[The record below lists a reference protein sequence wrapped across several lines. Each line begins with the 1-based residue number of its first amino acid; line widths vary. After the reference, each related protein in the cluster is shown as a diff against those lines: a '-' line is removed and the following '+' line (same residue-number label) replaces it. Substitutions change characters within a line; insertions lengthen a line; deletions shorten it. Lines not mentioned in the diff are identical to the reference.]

1 MSSKVNQNPIARVNK
16 RRLLQTPRG
25 MKDILPEDYLYYD
38 YLIEIAKKT
47 LEFYNFRR
55 CEPPVLEKAELYNKG
70 IGSKTDIVEKEMY
83 TLRTK
88 EEGEFLAL
96 RPEYTAGI
104 VRAYVENGM
113 FNWPQP
119 IKLYSFGPIFRH
131 EKPQAGRYRQFYQ
144 LNIESIGDSSPALD
158 AEIILASRAFL
169 ENLGFNQSDL
179 EIRINSIGCNKC
191 RSLYIRALVRYYK
204 QHLKDICKDCR
215 KRLKNNPLRVLDC
228 KNSKCIVTKAKAP
241 SLLDYLCGD
250 CKDHFKNVLDI
261 LDNVGVSYVLD
272 KTLVRGLDYYSRTV
286 FEIRKKD
293 KDPLRFAQE
302 NLVSRSARNKETSLS
317 LAGGGRYDYLV
328 KLLGG
333 LDRPAVGV
341 AFGVERLVEEMKA
354 MRRNLEFPKP
364 KVFLIQIGDA
374 AKKQAFI
381 LLEKLRKANISTEA
395 NLEKDNINSQI
406 KNADRVNAPYAL
418 ILGQQEVL
426 DGMIIL
432 KDMASGL
439 QETIPFDRT
448 IEELKKRLKN

>member
-1 MSSKVNQNPIARVNK
+1 MPSKVNQPLPKRINK

-38 YLIEIAKKT
+38 YLMEIAKKT

-70 IGSKTDIVEKEMY
+70 IGSNTDIVEKEMY

-158 AEIILASRAFL
+158 AEVILASRAFL

-191 RSLYIRALVRYYK
+191 RPIYIRALNRYYK
-204 QHLKDICKDCR
+204 QYLKDICKDCR
-215 KRLKNNPLRVLDC
+215 KRLKTNPLRVLDC
-228 KNSKCIVTKAKAP
+228 KNPQCVAIKEKAP
-241 SLLDYLCGD
+241 SFLDYLCGD

-272 KTLVRGLDYYSRTV
+272 KTLARGLDYYSRTV

-293 KDPLRFAQE
+293 KD
-302 NLVSRSARNKETSLS
+302 SS
-317 LAGGGRYDYLV
+317 LALGGGGRYDYLV

-341 AFGVERLVEEMKA
+341 AFGGERLVEELKVIK
-354 MRRNLEFPKP
+354 RKFEFPKP
-364 KVFLIQIGDA
+364 KVFLIQLGDA

-381 LLEKLRKANISTEA
+381 LLEKLRKANILTEA

-439 QETIPFDRT
+439 QETIPLERI
-448 IEELKKRLKN
+448 IEELKKRLRESS

>member
-1 MSSKVNQNPIARVNK
+1 MIMPSKINQDPPKRINK

-25 MKDILPEDYLYYD
+25 MKDILPEDFLYYD

-70 IGSKTDIVEKEMY
+70 IGSDTDIVEKEMY
-83 TLRTK
+83 TLKTK

-104 VRAYVENGM
+104 ARAYVENGM

-119 IKLYSFGPIFRH
+119 VKLYSIGPIFRH

-158 AEIILASRAFL
+158 IEVILASRAFL
-169 ENLGFNQSDL
+169 ENLGFNQSNL

-191 RSLYIRALVRYYK
+191 RSTYIRALVKYYR
-204 QHLKDICKDCR
+204 QYQRDVCKDCQ
-215 KRLKNNPLRVLDC
+215 KRLKTNLLRVLDC
-228 KNSKCIVTKAKAP
+228 KNSKCVAIKDKAP
-241 SLLDYLCGD
+241 SFLDYLCGE

-261 LDNVGVSYVLD
+261 LDSVGVSYVLD
-272 KTLVRGLDYYSRTV
+272 KSLVRGLDYYSRTV

-293 KDPLRFAQE
+293 KE
-302 NLVSRSARNKETSLS
+302 TNLA

-341 AFGVERLVEEMKA
+341 AFGIERLIEELKVIKKK
-354 MRRNLEFPKP
+354 LEFPRP

-374 AKKQAFI
+374 AKKQAFV
-381 LLEKLRKANISTEA
+381 LLEKLRKANILTEA
-395 NLEKDNINSQI
+395 NLEKNNINSQI

-439 QETIPFDRT
+439 QETIPFDKI
-448 IEELKKRLKN
+448 IEELKKRL

>member
-1 MSSKVNQNPIARVNK
+1 MPSKVNQLPPKRINK

-25 MKDILPEDYLYYD
+25 MKDILPEDYLYYN
-38 YLIEIAKKT
+38 YLMEIAKKT

-55 CEPPVLEKAELYNKG
+55 CEPPILEKAELYNKG
-70 IGSKTDIVEKEMY
+70 IGSNTDIVEKEMF
-83 TLRTK
+83 TLKTK
-88 EEGEFLAL
+88 KEGEFLAL

-144 LNIESIGDSSPALD
+144 LNIETIGDSSPALD
-158 AEIILASRAFL
+158 TEVILASRAFL

-191 RSLYIRALVRYYK
+191 RSIYVRALVRYYK
-204 QHLKDICKDCR
+204 QHLKNICKDCR
-215 KRLKNNPLRVLDC
+215 KRLKTNPLRVLDC
-228 KNSKCIVTKAKAP
+228 KNPKCVAIKEKAP
-241 SLLDYLCGD
+241 SCLDYLCGD

-261 LDNVGVSYVLD
+261 LDNVGASYVLD

-293 KDPLRFAQE
+293 
-302 NLVSRSARNKETSLS
+302 KETSLS

-341 AFGVERLVEEMKA
+341 AFGVERLVEELKITKKKF
-354 MRRNLEFPKP
+354 EFPKQ

-406 KNADRVNAPYAL
+406 KNADRVNASYAL

-426 DGMIIL
+426 DDMIIL
-432 KDMASGL
+432 KDMTSGL
-439 QETIPFDRT
+439 QETIPLERI
-448 IEELKKRLKN
+448 IEELKKRLKESS

>member
-1 MSSKVNQNPIARVNK
+1 
-16 RRLLQTPRG
+16 L
-25 MKDILPEDYLYYD
+25 
-38 YLIEIAKKT
+38 
-47 LEFYNFRR
+47 
-55 CEPPVLEKAELYNKG
+55 
-70 IGSKTDIVEKEMY
+70 
-83 TLRTK
+83 
-88 EEGEFLAL
+88 
-96 RPEYTAGI
+96 
-104 VRAYVENGM
+104 
-113 FNWPQP
+113 
-119 IKLYSFGPIFRH
+119 KL
-131 EKPQAGRYRQFYQ
+131 
-144 LNIESIGDSSPALD
+144 
-158 AEIILASRAFL
+158 
-169 ENLGFNQSDL
+169 
-179 EIRINSIGCNKC
+179 
-191 RSLYIRALVRYYK
+191 
-204 QHLKDICKDCR
+204 
-215 KRLKNNPLRVLDC
+215 NPLRVLDC
-228 KNSKCIVTKAKAP
+228 KNSKCVTIKEKAP
-241 SLLDYLCGD
+241 SFLDYLCGD

-293 KDPLRFAQE
+293 REA
-302 NLVSRSARNKETSLS
+302 SLS

-341 AFGVERLVEEMKA
+341 AFGVERLVEELKIIKKKF
-354 MRRNLEFPKP
+354 EFPKQ

-381 LLEKLRKANISTEA
+381 LFEKLRKANISTEA

-439 QETIPFDRT
+439 QETIPLERI
-448 IEELKKRLKN
+448 IEELKKRLKESS

>member
-1 MSSKVNQNPIARVNK
+1 MPSKINQDPPKRINK

-25 MKDILPEDYLYYD
+25 MKDILPEDFLYYD

-70 IGSKTDIVEKEMY
+70 IGSDTDIVEKEMY
-83 TLRTK
+83 TLKTK

-104 VRAYVENGM
+104 ARAYVENGM

-119 IKLYSFGPIFRH
+119 VKLYSIGPIFRH

-158 AEIILASRAFL
+158 IEVILASRAFL
-169 ENLGFNQSDL
+169 ENLGFNQSNL

-191 RSLYIRALVRYYK
+191 RSTYIRALVKYYR
-204 QHLKDICKDCR
+204 QYQRDVCKDCQ
-215 KRLKNNPLRVLDC
+215 KRLKTNLLRVLDC
-228 KNSKCIVTKAKAP
+228 KNSKCVAIKDKAP
-241 SLLDYLCGD
+241 SFLDYLCGE

-261 LDNVGVSYVLD
+261 LDSVGVSYVLD
-272 KTLVRGLDYYSRTV
+272 KSLVRGLDYYSRTV

-293 KDPLRFAQE
+293 KE
-302 NLVSRSARNKETSLS
+302 TNLA

-341 AFGVERLVEEMKA
+341 AFGIERLIEELKVIKKK
-354 MRRNLEFPKP
+354 LEFPRP

-374 AKKQAFI
+374 AKKQAFV
-381 LLEKLRKANISTEA
+381 LLEKLRKANILTEA
-395 NLEKDNINSQI
+395 NLEKNNINSQI

-439 QETIPFDRT
+439 QETIPFDKI
-448 IEELKKRLKN
+448 IEELKKRL

>member
-1 MSSKVNQNPIARVNK
+1 MRSKVNQNPPKRINK

-70 IGSKTDIVEKEMY
+70 IGSNTDIVEKEMY
-83 TLRTK
+83 TLKTK

-119 IKLYSFGPIFRH
+119 VKLYSFGPIFRH

-144 LNIESIGDSSPALD
+144 LNIESIGDSSQALD
-158 AEIILASRAFL
+158 AEVILASRSFL

-191 RSLYIRALVRYYK
+191 RSIYIRALVRYYK
-204 QHLKDICKDCR
+204 QHLKNICKDCQ
-215 KRLKNNPLRVLDC
+215 KRLKINPLRVLDC
-228 KNSKCIVTKAKAP
+228 KNPKCVAIKDKAP
-241 SLLDYLCGD
+241 SFLDYLCGD

-261 LDNVGVSYVLD
+261 LDNVGVSYILD
-272 KTLVRGLDYYSRTV
+272 KTLARGLNYYSRTV
-286 FEIRKKD
+286 FEIRKKG
-293 KDPLRFAQE
+293 
-302 NLVSRSARNKETSLS
+302 KETSLS

-341 AFGVERLVEEMKA
+341 AFGIERLVEEMKV
-354 MRRNLEFPKP
+354 MKRKLEFPKP

-381 LLEKLRKANISTEA
+381 LLEKLRKANILTEA

-426 DGMIIL
+426 DGMILL

-439 QETIPFDRT
+439 QETIPFDRI

>member
-1 MSSKVNQNPIARVNK
+1 MPSKINQNPLKRINK

-38 YLIEIAKKT
+38 YLMEIAKKT

-55 CEPPVLEKAELYNKG
+55 CEPPVLEKAELYNKS

-191 RSLYIRALVRYYK
+191 RPLYIRALVRYYK
-204 QHLKDICKDCR
+204 QHQKNICPDCR
-215 KRLKNNPLRVLDC
+215 KRLKTNPLRVLDC
-228 KNSKCIVTKAKAP
+228 KNPKCVAVKEKAP
-241 SLLDYLCGD
+241 NFLDYLCGD

-293 KDPLRFAQE
+293 K
-302 NLVSRSARNKETSLS
+302 ETGLS

-341 AFGVERLVEEMKA
+341 AFGVERLVEELKVMK
-354 MRRNLEFPKP
+354 RKLEFPKP

-374 AKKQAFI
+374 AKTQAFI
-381 LLEKLRKANISTEA
+381 LLEQLRKANILTEA

-406 KNADRVNAPYAL
+406 KNADRVKAPYAL

-439 QETIPFDRT
+439 QETIPFDRI
-448 IEELKKRLKN
+448 IEELKKRLARKF

>member
-1 MSSKVNQNPIARVNK
+1 MRSKVNQNPPKRINK

-70 IGSKTDIVEKEMY
+70 IGSNTDIVEKEIY
-83 TLRTK
+83 TLKTK

-119 IKLYSFGPIFRH
+119 VKLYSFGPIFRH

-144 LNIESIGDSSPALD
+144 LNIESIGDSSQALD
-158 AEIILASRAFL
+158 AEVILASRSFL

-191 RSLYIRALVRYYK
+191 RSIYIRALVRYYK
-204 QHLKDICKDCR
+204 QHLKNICKDCQ
-215 KRLKNNPLRVLDC
+215 KRLKINPLRVLDC
-228 KNSKCIVTKAKAP
+228 KNPKCVAIKDKAP
-241 SLLDYLCGD
+241 SFLDYLCGD

-261 LDNVGVSYVLD
+261 LDNVGVSYILD
-272 KTLVRGLDYYSRTV
+272 KTLARGLNYYSRTV
-286 FEIRKKD
+286 FEIRKKG
-293 KDPLRFAQE
+293 
-302 NLVSRSARNKETSLS
+302 KETSLS

-341 AFGVERLVEEMKA
+341 AFGIERLVEEMKV
-354 MRRNLEFPKP
+354 MKRKLEFPKP

-381 LLEKLRKANISTEA
+381 LLEKLRKANILTEA

-426 DGMIIL
+426 DGMILL

-439 QETIPFDRT
+439 QETIPFDRI

>member
-1 MSSKVNQNPIARVNK
+1 MPSKVNQLPLKRINK

-25 MKDILPEDYLYYD
+25 MKDILPEDYLYYN
-38 YLIEIAKKT
+38 YLMEIAKKT

-55 CEPPVLEKAELYNKG
+55 CEPPILEKAELYNKG
-70 IGSKTDIVEKEMY
+70 MGSNTDIVEKEMY
-83 TLRTK
+83 TLKTK
-88 EEGEFLAL
+88 EEGELLAL

-144 LNIESIGDSSPALD
+144 LNIETIGDSSPILD
-158 AEIILASRAFL
+158 AEIILVSRAFL

-179 EIRINSIGCNKC
+179 EIRINSIGCSRC
-191 RSLYIRALVRYYK
+191 HSIYIRALVRYYK
-204 QHLKDICKDCR
+204 QHLKNICKNCR
-215 KRLKNNPLRVLDC
+215 KRFKTNPLRVLDC
-228 KNSKCIVTKAKAP
+228 KNPKCVTIKEKAP
-241 SLLDYLCGD
+241 SFLDYLCGD

-293 KDPLRFAQE
+293 REA
-302 NLVSRSARNKETSLS
+302 SLS

-341 AFGVERLVEEMKA
+341 AFGVERLVEELKIIKKKF
-354 MRRNLEFPKP
+354 EFPKQ

-381 LLEKLRKANISTEA
+381 LFEKLRKANISTEA

-439 QETIPFDRT
+439 QETIPLERI
-448 IEELKKRLKN
+448 IEELKKRLKESS

>member
-1 MSSKVNQNPIARVNK
+1 MPSKVDQNLVKRINK

-70 IGSKTDIVEKEMY
+70 IGSNTDIVEKEMY
-83 TLRTK
+83 TLKTK

-119 IKLYSFGPIFRH
+119 VKLYSFGPIFRH

-144 LNIESIGDSSPALD
+144 LNMESIGDSSPALD
-158 AEIILASRAFL
+158 AEVILVSRAFL

-179 EIRINSIGCNKC
+179 EIHINSIGCNKC
-191 RSLYIRALVRYYK
+191 RSIYIRALNRYYK
-204 QHLKDICKDCR
+204 QHQTDICKDCR
-215 KRLKNNPLRVLDC
+215 QRLKTNPLRVLDC
-228 KNSKCIVTKAKAP
+228 KNSKCVVIKDKAP
-241 SLLDYLCGD
+241 SFLDYLCGD

-293 KDPLRFAQE
+293 K
-302 NLVSRSARNKETSLS
+302 ETSLS

-341 AFGVERLVEEMKA
+341 AFGVERLVEEVKA
-354 MRRNLEFPKP
+354 MKRNLEFPKP
-364 KVFLIQIGDA
+364 KVFLIQLGDA

-381 LLEKLRKANISTEA
+381 LLEQLRKANILTEA

-406 KNADRVNAPYAL
+406 KNADRVKAPYAL

-439 QETIPFDRT
+439 QEVIPFDG
-448 IEELKKRLKN
+448 IIGELKKRLARKF

>member
-1 MSSKVNQNPIARVNK
+1 MRSKVNQNPPKRINK

-55 CEPPVLEKAELYNKG
+55 CEPPVLEKAVLYNKG
-70 IGSKTDIVEKEMY
+70 IGSNTDIVEKEMY
-83 TLRTK
+83 TLKTK

-119 IKLYSFGPIFRH
+119 VKLYSFGPIFRH

-144 LNIESIGDSSPALD
+144 LNIESIGDSSQALD
-158 AEIILASRAFL
+158 AEVILASRSFL

-191 RSLYIRALVRYYK
+191 RSIYIRALVRYYK
-204 QHLKDICKDCR
+204 QHLKNICKDCQ
-215 KRLKNNPLRVLDC
+215 KRLKINPLRVLDC
-228 KNSKCIVTKAKAP
+228 KNPKCVAIKDKAP
-241 SLLDYLCGD
+241 SFLDYLCGD

-261 LDNVGVSYVLD
+261 LDNVGVSYILD
-272 KTLVRGLDYYSRTV
+272 KTLARGLNYYSRTV
-286 FEIRKKD
+286 FEIRKKG
-293 KDPLRFAQE
+293 
-302 NLVSRSARNKETSLS
+302 KETSLS

-341 AFGVERLVEEMKA
+341 AFGIERLVEEMKV
-354 MRRNLEFPKP
+354 MKRKLEFPKP

-381 LLEKLRKANISTEA
+381 LLEKLRKANILTEA

-426 DGMIIL
+426 DGMILL

-439 QETIPFDRT
+439 QETIPFDRI

>member
-1 MSSKVNQNPIARVNK
+1 MPRKVNQPPLKRINK

-55 CEPPVLEKAELYNKG
+55 CEPPVLEKAELYSKG
-70 IGSKTDIVEKEMY
+70 IGSNTDIVEKEMY
-83 TLRTK
+83 TLKTK

-158 AEIILASRAFL
+158 VEVILASRAFL

-191 RSLYIRALVRYYK
+191 RSIYIRALVRYYK

-215 KRLKNNPLRVLDC
+215 KRLKINPLRVLDC
-228 KNSKCIVTKAKAP
+228 KNPKCIAIKDKAP
-241 SLLDYLCGD
+241 SFLDYLCD
-250 CKDHFKNVLDI
+250 NCKDHFKNVLDI

-293 KDPLRFAQE
+293 KD
-302 NLVSRSARNKETSLS
+302 KETSLS

-341 AFGVERLVEEMKA
+341 AFGVERLVEEMKV

-432 KDMASGL
+432 KDMTSGL
-439 QETIPFDRT
+439 QETIPFDRI
-448 IEELKKRLKN
+448 IEELRKRLARKF

>member
-1 MSSKVNQNPIARVNK
+1 MPSKVKQPPLKRINK

-38 YLIEIAKKT
+38 YLIEVTKKT

-55 CEPPVLEKAELYNKG
+55 CEPPVLEKAELYNKS
-70 IGSKTDIVEKEMY
+70 IGSNTDIVEKEMY
-83 TLRTK
+83 TLKTK

-104 VRAYVENGM
+104 VRAYIENGM

-119 IKLYSFGPIFRH
+119 IKLYSFGPVFRH

-144 LNIESIGDSSPALD
+144 LNIESIGDASSALD
-158 AEIILASRAFL
+158 AEVILASRAFL

-179 EIRINSIGCNKC
+179 EIRINSIGCNRC
-191 RSLYIRALVRYYK
+191 RPLYIRALVRYCK
-204 QHLKDICKDCR
+204 QHLKDICKDCQ
-215 KRLKNNPLRVLDC
+215 KRLKTNPLRVLDC
-228 KNSKCIVTKAKAP
+228 KNPKCVVIKEKAP
-241 SLLDYLCGD
+241 SFLDYLCGD

-286 FEIRKKD
+286 FEIRKK
-293 KDPLRFAQE
+293 E
-302 NLVSRSARNKETSLS
+302 KETSLS

-341 AFGVERLVEEMKA
+341 AFGVERLVEELKVIKKKF
-354 MRRNLEFPKP
+354 EFPKP

-381 LLEKLRKANISTEA
+381 LLEKLRKANILTEA

-432 KDMASGL
+432 KDMTSGL
-439 QETIPFDRT
+439 QETIPLERI
-448 IEELKKRLKN
+448 IEELKKRLVRKF

>member
-1 MSSKVNQNPIARVNK
+1 MRSKVNQNPPKRINK

-70 IGSKTDIVEKEMY
+70 IGSNTDIVEKEMY
-83 TLRTK
+83 TLKTK

-119 IKLYSFGPIFRH
+119 VKLYSFGPIFRH

-144 LNIESIGDSSPALD
+144 LNIESIGDSSQALD
-158 AEIILASRAFL
+158 AEVILASRSFL

-191 RSLYIRALVRYYK
+191 RSIYIRALVRYYK
-204 QHLKDICKDCR
+204 QHLKNICKDCQ
-215 KRLKNNPLRVLDC
+215 KRLKINPLRVLDC
-228 KNSKCIVTKAKAP
+228 KNPKCVAIKDKAP
-241 SLLDYLCGD
+241 SFLDYLCGD

-261 LDNVGVSYVLD
+261 LDNVGVSYILD
-272 KTLVRGLDYYSRTV
+272 KTLARGLNYYSRTV

-293 KDPLRFAQE
+293 
-302 NLVSRSARNKETSLS
+302 KETSLS

-341 AFGVERLVEEMKA
+341 AFGIERLVEEMKV
-354 MRRNLEFPKP
+354 MKRKLEFPKP

-381 LLEKLRKANISTEA
+381 LLEKLRKANILTEA

-426 DGMIIL
+426 DGMILL

-439 QETIPFDRT
+439 QETIPFDRI

>member
-1 MSSKVNQNPIARVNK
+1 MPSKINQPLPKRINK

-38 YLIEIAKKT
+38 YLMEIAKKT

-70 IGSKTDIVEKEMY
+70 IGSNTDIVEKEMY

-158 AEIILASRAFL
+158 AEVILASRAFL

-191 RSLYIRALVRYYK
+191 RSIYIRALNRYYK
-204 QHLKDICKDCR
+204 QHQKNICKDCR
-215 KRLKNNPLRVLDC
+215 KRLKTNPLRVLDC
-228 KNSKCIVTKAKAP
+228 KNLQCAAIKERAP
-241 SLLDYLCGD
+241 SFLDYLCGD

-293 KDPLRFAQE
+293 K
-302 NLVSRSARNKETSLS
+302 ETSLPLS
-317 LAGGGRYDYLV
+317 LGGGGRYDYLV

-341 AFGVERLVEEMKA
+341 AFGVERLVEEMKVIKKKF
-354 MRRNLEFPKP
+354 EFPKP
-364 KVFLIQIGDA
+364 KVFLIQLGDA

-381 LLEKLRKANISTEA
+381 LLEKLRKANILTEA

-439 QETIPFDRT
+439 QETIPFDRI
-448 IEELKKRLKN
+448 IEELKKRFRN

>member
-1 MSSKVNQNPIARVNK
+1 MPRKVNQPPLKRINK

-70 IGSKTDIVEKEMY
+70 IGSNTDIVEKEMY
-83 TLRTK
+83 TLKTK

-158 AEIILASRAFL
+158 VEVILASRAFL

-191 RSLYIRALVRYYK
+191 RSIYIRALVRYYK

-215 KRLKNNPLRVLDC
+215 KRLKINPLRVLDC
-228 KNSKCIVTKAKAP
+228 KNPKCIAIKDKAP
-241 SLLDYLCGD
+241 SFLDYLCD
-250 CKDHFKNVLDI
+250 NCKDHFKNVLDI

-293 KDPLRFAQE
+293 KD
-302 NLVSRSARNKETSLS
+302 KETSLS

-364 KVFLIQIGDA
+364 KVFLIQLGDA

-432 KDMASGL
+432 KDMTSGL
-439 QETIPFDRT
+439 QETIPFDRI
-448 IEELKKRLKN
+448 IEELRKRLARKF

>member
-1 MSSKVNQNPIARVNK
+1 MPSKVNQLPPKRINK
-16 RRLLQTPRG
+16 RRLLQTLRG

-70 IGSKTDIVEKEMY
+70 IGSNTDIVEKEMY
-83 TLRTK
+83 TLKTK

-158 AEIILASRAFL
+158 VEVILASRAFL

-191 RSLYIRALVRYYK
+191 RSFYIRALVRYYK
-204 QHLKDICKDCR
+204 QHLKDTCKDCR
-215 KRLKNNPLRVLDC
+215 KRLKINPLRVLDC
-228 KNSKCIVTKAKAP
+228 KNPKCIAIKDKAP
-241 SLLDYLCGD
+241 SFLDYLCD
-250 CKDHFKNVLDI
+250 NCKDHFKNVLDI

-293 KDPLRFAQE
+293 KE
-302 NLVSRSARNKETSLS
+302 TKETSLS

-432 KDMASGL
+432 KDMTSGL
-439 QETIPFDRT
+439 QETIPFDRI
-448 IEELKKRLKN
+448 IEELRKRLARKF

>member
-1 MSSKVNQNPIARVNK
+1 MRSKVNQNPPKRINK

-70 IGSKTDIVEKEMY
+70 IGSNTDIVEKEMY
-83 TLRTK
+83 TLKTK

-119 IKLYSFGPIFRH
+119 VKLYSFGPIFRH

-144 LNIESIGDSSPALD
+144 LNIESIGDSSQALD
-158 AEIILASRAFL
+158 AEVILASRSFL

-191 RSLYIRALVRYYK
+191 RSIYIRALVRYYK
-204 QHLKDICKDCR
+204 QHLKNICKDCQ
-215 KRLKNNPLRVLDC
+215 KRLKINPLRVLDC
-228 KNSKCIVTKAKAP
+228 KNPKCVAIKDKAP
-241 SLLDYLCGD
+241 SFLDYLCGD

-261 LDNVGVSYVLD
+261 LDNVGVSYILD
-272 KTLVRGLDYYSRTV
+272 KTLARGLNYYSRTV
-286 FEIRKKD
+286 FEIRKKG
-293 KDPLRFAQE
+293 
-302 NLVSRSARNKETSLS
+302 KETSLS

-341 AFGVERLVEEMKA
+341 AFGIERLVEEMKV
-354 MRRNLEFPKP
+354 MKRKLEFPKP

-374 AKKQAFI
+374 AKKQAVI
-381 LLEKLRKANISTEA
+381 LLEKLRKANILTEA

-426 DGMIIL
+426 DGMILL

-439 QETIPFDRT
+439 QETIPFDRI